1 MALRKS
7 PLDSL
12 KMCASGRCETRRPGT
27 RSPGVGGGP
36 TSASRS
42 ETACPLC
49 SVSGGDQPESD
60 SGKAPSCA
68 RAAPQT
74 VCL

>member
-12 KMCASGRCETRRPGT
+12 KMCASGRCEMRRPGT
-27 RSPGVGGGP
+27 LSPGVGGGP
-36 TSASRS
+36 RSASRS
-42 ETACPLC
+42 ETACLLC
-49 SVSGGDQPESD
+49 SVSGGDQSESD
-60 SGKAPSCA
+60 PGEVPSCA